1 MANSRQRNDLYRLRG
16 DVRLER
22 DPATGQGGG
31 GWRVVD
37 PSLARAIKLGDA
49 DAQLLRALVAG
60 APLATLVRQL
70 RQTPDQLQTR
80 LAALARLYLLEGK
93 RAQLRVALQA
103 ERTAFAK
110 QLQTPAQGEPLEW
123 LTGADPPRHACQG
136 TGTCCGATFL
146 GPLTAA
152 DATRVRTLT
161 FGTRLGPAQQG
172 QPAQVLRLGV
182 GQPIGPDQVLESV
195 RVDGKDY
202 LGMARG
208 EDEHCLAQGEDLL
221 CDIHREHGS
230 AAKPV
235 ACRLFPLR
243 FYRSPQGIHVSL
255 LLACD
260 GYTRARDAAGPW
272 PERETEVRALLAE
285 GAPAPRLTLPCELT
299 PGMPL
304 PSADWWQLR
313 REFQAAEPAEPDAHA
328 WLLAIVL
335 RAQAEGQKRAAA
347 LAEGEATQTLPRL
360 EGLAEALQR
369 PQQTLG
375 LERTTDLARHL
386 QQRVA
391 ELVQRGARH
400 DAERLA
406 DLRLALL
413 GLQDRLAL
421 SPRGNYRCEPAVLRH
436 LSDVVANDIQAHI
449 ALGHVDAG
457 LRTLT
462 RRLLVVEAL
471 ACSLAQRAG
480 REVVEAADTTRALHV
495 VYRSEPDLAGL

>member
-1 MANSRQRNDLYRLRG
+1 MAIYRLRR

-22 DPATGQGGG
+22 DPAAGGPGGG
-31 GWRVVD
+31 GWRAVD
-37 PSLARAIKLGDA
+37 PALARAIKLGETDA
-49 DAQLLRALVAG
+49 KLLRALANGATVA
-60 APLATLVRQL
+60 ALATQL
-70 RQTPDQLQTR
+70 KQSSEQIRTR
-80 LAALARLYLLEGK
+80 LAALARLYLLQGP
-93 RAQLRVALQA
+93 RADLRLALQA
-103 ERTAFAK
+103 ERSAFAK
-110 QLQTPAQGEPLEW
+110 QLQQPAAAEPLEW

-146 GPLTAA
+146 GPLTDTDAA
-152 DATRVRTLT
+152 RVRKLT

-172 QPAQVLRLGV
+172 QTPQVLRLGV

-195 RVDGKDY
+195 RIDGKEF

-243 FYRSPQGIHVSL
+243 FYRSPRGIHVSL

-260 GYTRARDAAGPW
+260 GYQRARAAAGPW
-272 PERETEVRALLAE
+272 PEREPEIRALLQE
-285 GAPAPRLTLPCELT
+285 GAPAPRLTLPFELS
-299 PGMPL
+299 PGLPL

-313 REFQAAEPAEPDAHA
+313 SEFQGAEPVEPDGHA
-328 WLLAIVL
+328 WLLAIL
-335 RAQAEGQKRAAA
+335 RRAQTEGERRAAA
-347 LAEGEATQTLPRL
+347 LAEGSETHTPPRL
-360 EGLAEALQR
+360 EGLAEALIDPR
-369 PQQTLG
+369 QTLG
-375 LERTTDLARHL
+375 PQRTAEVADRL
-386 QQRVA
+386 QQRA
-391 ELVQRGARH
+391 QALLQRGARH
-400 DAERLA
+400 DAERLT
-406 DLRLALL
+406 DLRLAV
-413 GLQDRLAL
+413 LAL
-421 SPRGNYRCEPAVLRH
+421 HDGLALAPRGNFTCHPAALRQ

-449 ALGHVDAG
+449 ALGHLDAG

-480 REVVEAADTTRALHV
+480 RDGVEAADTTRALHV
-495 VYRSEPDLAGL
+495 VYRSEPDIASL